1 MIYLYYKDKLEKVKW
16 TSKYD
21 YLVTRSGML
30 YYFGKIPERVKTDY
44 LTREGVELTRVFMQ
58 RLHSGDFGFKVVVE
72 EGLQKCY
79 WFYLSFDSTNW
90 YEFLHKCSMHKITYI
105 ESYWFK
111 HIVKGVV
118 RHYIGEGEGIAG
130 VLLSGDRFK
139 LINRE
144 MPVMYIDISY
154 TYLTVAFDDVGRFMK
169 RKKWVKSVT
178 WINRQITAVNDEP
191 VKEIKREFK

>member
-30 YYFGKIPERVKTDY
+30 YYFGKISERVKTDY

-79 WFYLSFDSTNW
+79 RFYLSFDSTNW
-90 YEFLHKCSMHKITYI
+90 YEFLHKCSIRKITYI
-105 ESYWFK
+105 EPYWFK
-111 HIVKGVV
+111 HIVEGVV

-144 MPVMYIDISY
+144 TPVIYIDISY
-154 TYLTVAFDDVGRFMK
+154 TYLTVAFDDVRRFMK
-169 RKKWVKSVT
+169 RKKWVESVT
-178 WINRQITAVNDEP
+178 WVNRQITAVNDEP
-191 VKEIKREFK
+191 VEEIKREFK

>member
-1 MIYLYYKDKLEKVKW
+1 MIYLYYEDKLEKVKW

-30 YYFGKIPERVKTDY
+30 YYFGNISERVKTDY

-90 YEFLHKCSMHKITYI
+90 YEFLHKCRIRKITYI

-111 HIVKGVV
+111 HIVEGVV

-144 MPVMYIDISY
+144 TPVIYIDISY

-169 RKKWVKSVT
+169 RKKWVESVT
-178 WINRQITAVNDEP
+178 WVNRQITAVNDEP
-191 VKEIKREFK
+191 VEEIKREFK